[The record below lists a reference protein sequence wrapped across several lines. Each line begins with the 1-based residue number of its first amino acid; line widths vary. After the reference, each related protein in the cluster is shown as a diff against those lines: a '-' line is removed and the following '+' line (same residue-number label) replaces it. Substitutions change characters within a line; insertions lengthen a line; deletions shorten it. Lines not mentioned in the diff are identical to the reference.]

1 MARTWPPLL
10 VVSLLLALPLGA
22 VAGEHDAESSGQRWL
37 SELRGGVLA
46 HDVGFLWSNFSEEEG
61 IAFSAEAIWSRA
73 GLEVLWGTL
82 RPNLG
87 VTINDRGD
95 TSKLYG
101 GMVWEYRSSFGVFVD
116 IGFGGAIHDGKLD
129 TRDPDRKE
137 LGSRVLFRT
146 GFDLGYEITPHH
158 RLMLSFDH
166 ISNAG
171 LASPN
176 QGLDTLGA
184 RYGYRF

>member
-10 VVSLLLALPLGA
+10 LVSLLLALPPGA
-22 VAGEHDAESSGQRWL
+22 VAQEHDAESSGQRWL

-101 GMVWEYRSSFGVFVD
+101 GMVLEYRSSFGLFVD
-116 IGFGGAIHDGKLD
+116 
-129 TRDPDRKE
+129 
-137 LGSRVLFRT
+137 LFRT

-176 QGLDTLGA
+176 QGLDTLGV

>member
-1 MARTWPPLL
+1 MVRAKPPLL
-10 VVSLLLALPLGA
+10 LACLLLSLPLGA
-22 VAGEHDAESSGQRWL
+22 AAEHGAAGSSERGWL

-46 HDVGFLWSNFSEEEG
+46 HDVGSLWSNSRKESG
-61 IAFSAEAIWSRA
+61 IDFSAEAIGCRV
-73 GLEVLWGTL
+73 GLGVLWGTL

-95 TSKLYG
+95 TSKLYAG
-101 GMVWEYRSSFGVFVD
+101 AVWEIRAFGVFFD
-116 IGFGGAIHDGKLD
+116 LAGGGAVHDGRLETSD
-129 TRDPDRKE
+129 DDRKE
-137 LGSRVLFRT
+137 LGSRFLFRI
-146 GFDLGYEITPHH
+146 GVDLGYEITPHH
-158 RLMLSFDH
+158 RLMVSFDH

-176 QGLDTLGA
+176 RGLDTLGA